1 MSWNNTVESKQI
13 LSKEI
18 GTIIKDWG
26 GKLPIALAYP
36 NTYYVGMSSLA
47 LQILYR
53 RFNEHVD
60 VVCERVFWDKGGWE
74 ARRPLRSL
82 ETQQRAEEFAVWA
95 FTISYE
101 MDYFNVVEML
111 RQAGVPPLAADRNE
125 RWPLLIAGG
134 PGITMNPEPMAP
146 FFDAIVIGEGEEV
159 VDTLVDTIRDVG
171 DDDRTLLL
179 EALDRI
185 EGIYVPQLVAEI
197 RANQIDPISLIGPN
211 SELGPILRPRRI
223 KRLWVR
229 HLEHYPTVSSLYTPD
244 TEFGGLHL
252 MEIARGCGRG
262 CRFCLA
268 GYFGS
273 SSRAVLPGQRA
284 ARTLCGGE
292 PLPRLRPGSITA
304 AVRSGPGCGCLLCV
318 LRPVALG
325 RRNLV
330 HPADGLRG
338 GRSVRRPT
346 GVATHAL
353 RAVCRPPGAQYPGI
367 RLDLASTMS
376 AVDYLLETLGTRPS
390 EWN

>member
-1 MSWNNTVESKQI
+1 MSWNNIVESKQI

-18 GTIIKDWG
+18 GTIYKDWG

-53 RFNEHVD
+53 RFNDHVD

-111 RQAGVPPLAADRNE
+111 RQAGVPPLAADRDE

-171 DDDRTLLL
+171 DDDRSELL

-185 EGIYVPQLVAEI
+185 EGIYVPQL
-197 RANQIDPISLIGPN
+197 
-211 SELGPILRPRRI
+211 
-223 KRLWVR
+223 
-229 HLEHYPTVSSLYTPD
+229 
-244 TEFGGLHL
+244 
-252 MEIARGCGRG
+252 M
-262 CRFCLA
+262 
-268 GYFGS
+268 
-273 SSRAVLPGQRA
+273 
-284 ARTLCGGE
+284 
-292 PLPRLRPGSITA
+292 PRLAPDR
-304 AVRSGPGCGCLLCV
+304 RSRDWTNSAWTDLAPRASSACGC
-318 LRPVALG
+318 
-325 RRNLV
+325 
-330 HPADGLRG
+330 
-338 GRSVRRPT
+338 
-346 GVATHAL
+346 ATW
-353 RAVCRPPGAQYPGI
+353 
-367 RLDLASTMS
+367 ST
-376 AVDYLLETLGTRPS
+376 TPR
-390 EWN
+390 

>member
-1 MSWNNTVESKQI
+1 MGHDLALRFSDDEVGIQRPPSQGLWFA
-13 LSKEI
+13 
-18 GTIIKDWG
+18 G
-26 GKLPIALAYP
+26 GS
-36 NTYYVGMSSLA
+36 GMSSLA

-171 DDDRTLLL
+171 DEDRTLLL

-185 EGIYVPQLVAEI
+185 EAVSYTHLTLPTSDLV
-197 RANQIDPISLIGPN
+197 
-211 SELGPILRPRRI
+211 
-223 KRLWVR
+223 
-229 HLEHYPTVSSLYTPD
+229 
-244 TEFGGLHL
+244 
-252 MEIARGCGRG
+252 
-262 CRFCLA
+262 
-268 GYFGS
+268 
-273 SSRAVLPGQRA
+273 
-284 ARTLCGGE
+284 
-292 PLPRLRPGSITA
+292 
-304 AVRSGPGCGCLLCV
+304 
-318 LRPVALG
+318 
-325 RRNLV
+325 
-330 HPADGLRG
+330 
-338 GRSVRRPT
+338 
-346 GVATHAL
+346 
-353 RAVCRPPGAQYPGI
+353 
-367 RLDLASTMS
+367 
-376 AVDYLLETLGTRPS
+376 
-390 EWN
+390 

>member
-26 GKLPIALAYP
+26 GKSPIALAYP

-111 RQAGVPPLAADRNE
+111 RQAGVPPLAADRDE

-159 VDTLVDTIRDVG
+159 VDTLVDTIRDVATRSHPVAGGVGSHRG
-171 DDDRTLLL
+171 DVCT
-179 EALDRI
+179 AA
-185 EGIYVPQLVAEI
+185 VPEI

-211 SELGPILRPRRI
+211 SELGPILRP
-223 KRLWVR
+223 VA
-229 HLEHYPTVSSLYTPD
+229 SS
-244 TEFGGLHL
+244 
-252 MEIARGCGRG
+252 ACGCGTW
-262 CRFCLA
+262 
-268 GYFGS
+268 S
-273 SSRAVLPGQRA
+273 
-284 ARTLCGGE
+284 T
-292 PLPRLRPGSITA
+292 T
-304 AVRSGPGCGCLLCV
+304 
-318 LRPVALG
+318 
-325 RRNLV
+325 
-330 HPADGLRG
+330 
-338 GRSVRRPT
+338 
-346 GVATHAL
+346 
-353 RAVCRPPGAQYPGI
+353 PP
-367 RLDLASTMS
+367 
-376 AVDYLLETLGTRPS
+376 
-390 EWN
+390 

>member
-1 MSWNNTVESKQI
+1 MRLRAAEASPRRIQTGITGDEVSRRKGCFGGPQHDTCGSNGMAIVFMSWNNTVESKQI

-111 RQAGVPPLAADRNE
+111 RQAGVPPLAADRDE

-171 DDDRTLLL
+171 DEDRGELLD
-179 EALDRI
+179 ALDRI
-185 EGIYVPQLVAEI
+185 EGVYVPAKVEPVVTSLTRSNFAP
-197 RANQIDPISLIGPN
+197 NQAPVGP
-211 SELGPILRPRRI
+211 
-223 KRLWVR
+223 
-229 HLEHYPTVSSLYTPD
+229 
-244 TEFGGLHL
+244 
-252 MEIARGCGRG
+252 
-262 CRFCLA
+262 
-268 GYFGS
+268 
-273 SSRAVLPGQRA
+273 
-284 ARTLCGGE
+284 
-292 PLPRLRPGSITA
+292 
-304 AVRSGPGCGCLLCV
+304 
-318 LRPVALG
+318 
-325 RRNLV
+325 
-330 HPADGLRG
+330 
-338 GRSVRRPT
+338 
-346 GVATHAL
+346 
-353 RAVCRPPGAQYPGI
+353 PPGALPHGQ
-367 RLDLASTMS
+367 LALH
-376 AVDYLLETLGTRPS
+376 A
-390 EWN
+390 